1 MTGLQF
7 VTADVFTRT
16 RFGGNPVAVFPQC
29 PPLADDLLQAIARE
43 LNLSETVF
51 VFPPRNPGHTRR
63 VRIFTPAR
71 ELAFAGHPTIGCAII
86 LAEKGHLGEIGA
98 AAEIVLEEGAGPV
111 PVRLE
116 RRAEGLFATL
126 TAPKLPSAM
135 GAKFSGADLAPMIG
149 LEVEDLVEGLPPG
162 RYDSGGPKFQF
173 VPVKDRHALARA
185 ALDVALWRR
194 LLSQDA
200 AQEVYVLTMEDWTNG
215 REIRARMFGPSV
227 GVVEDPATG
236 SAAAALAR
244 FLAEMQRPGEPS
256 RAWTIHQGVEM
267 GRPSLLE
274 LRGEFEGRKLAR
286 VEVGGAAV
294 LQAEGHFLAL

>member
-1 MTGLQF
+1 MTSLQF

-16 RFGGNPVAVFPQC
+16 RFGGNPVAVFPEC

-51 VFPPRNPGHTRR
+51 VFPPRDSRHTRR

-86 LAEKGHLGEIGA
+86 LAEMGHLGAIGA

-116 RRAEGLFATL
+116 RRGEGLFATL
-126 TAPKLPSAM
+126 TAPRLPSAM
-135 GAKFSGADLAPMIG
+135 GAKFCGADLAPMIG
-149 LEVEDLVEGLPPG
+149 LKVEDLAEGVPLG

-173 VPVKDRHALARA
+173 IPVRDGHALARA
-185 ALDVALWRR
+185 VLDVALWRQ

-200 AQEVYVLTMEDWTNG
+200 AQEVYVLTMEDWNGG
-215 REIRARMFGPSV
+215 REVRARMFGPSV

-244 FLAEMQRPGEPS
+244 FLAEVQRPAEPS
-256 RAWTIHQGVEM
+256 RAWTVHQGREM
-267 GRPSLLE
+267 GRPSLLA
-274 LRGEFEGRKLAR
+274 LRAEFEGRELAK
-286 VEVGGAAV
+286 VEVGGAAI

>member
-1 MTGLQF
+1 MTDLPF

-51 VFPPRNPGHTRR
+51 VFPPRDPSHTRR

-86 LAEKGHLGEIGA
+86 LAEIGHLGEIGA

-135 GAKFSGADLAPMIG
+135 GATFSAAELAPMVG
-149 LEVEDLVEGLPPG
+149 LKAEDIAEGVPLG

-173 VPVKDRHALARA
+173 VPVTDRKALARS

-194 LLSQDA
+194 LLCEGP
-200 AQEVYVLTMEDWTNG
+200 AQEVYVLTMENWADG
-215 REIRARMFGPSV
+215 RDVWARMFAPSA
-227 GVVEDPATG
+227 GIVEDPATG

-244 FLAEMQRPGEPS
+244 FLAEMQRPGGPS

-274 LRGEFEGRKLAR
+274 LRAEFGGRELAK
-286 VEVGGAAV
+286 VEVGGAAI
-294 LQAEGHFLAL
+294 LQTEGRFLAL